1 MAAISYLHFQA
12 AYYILG
18 YSCKWYFPYGRLS
31 SCHEVVS
38 KLYLHY
44 QPVTARII
52 IQHCESNRLEKRSE
66 LAIVCS
72 LR

>member
-31 SCHEVVS
+31 SCHYISVM
-38 KLYLHY
+38 HG
-44 QPVTARII
+44 PII
-52 IQHCESNRLEKRSE
+52 IIFVYCRTMNIIPPCIKALILCHPRLT
-66 LAIVCS
+66 L
-72 LR
+72 L